1 MSEHKYKV
9 GQTVTFAPGR
19 SSMQAWS
26 SRYTIIKLLP
36 PEGGQNQYRIKGVS
50 EVFERMAKETDLS
63 RD

>member
-1 MSEHKYKV
+1 MALHKYKV
-9 GQTVTFAPGR
+9 GQVVQFAPGR

-26 SRYTIIKLLP
+26 SKYTIVKLLP
-36 PEGGQNQYRIKGVS
+36 PENGQNLYRIKGAS